1 VTDPA
6 RELAS
11 ERDFAALPDDA
22 QTYPTDQ
29 WSLCLSGGGFRAM
42 LFHTGAL
49 WRLHQTGLL
58 ARISFFS
65 SVSGGSIANG
75 WLALNWAALS
85 APGADFQNIFV
96 AGMRQMAWERVDIF
110 AIVSGLL
117 RGNVAERVA
126 AVYDRVLFK
135 GARLQSLPDEPRF
148 IFTSANLQTGALWR
162 FSKPYM
168 GDYKVGRIFSPD
180 LPLATAVTASS
191 AFPPLLSPL
200 VLRLDPRDFI
210 PAQPSSGL
218 SDPQYRARVVLSD
231 GGVYDNLGLEPII
244 KRTRTVLVSDG
255 GRPFST
261 TPRPSGLW
269 PLQLGRVLRCED
281 NQVRGLRKR
290 ALIDCFQ
297 LQADLLADGTDPQRR
312 QAYRQLARTGTYWG
326 INTHVADYPVRGGL
340 ACPSEL
346 TDRLT
351 RIPTRLW
358 RMPEEDQ
365 ERLINWGYAV
375 CDYAIRAHVD
385 PTIAPAKAWP
395 YPRGLS

>member
-1 VTDPA
+1 VADPA
-6 RELAS
+6 REIAA
-11 ERDFAALPDDA
+11 ERDFVALPDDE

-58 ARISFFS
+58 ARINFFS

-85 APGADFQNIFV
+85 RQGADFRNIYV
-96 AGMRQMAWERVDIF
+96 AGMRRMASQRVDIF
-110 AIVSGLL
+110 AIISGLL
-117 RGNVAERVA
+117 RGSVADRVA

-148 IFTSANLQTGALWR
+148 IFTAANLQTGALWR

-168 GDYKVGRIFSPD
+168 GDYQVGRIFSPD

-191 AFPPLLSPL
+191 AFPPFLSPL
-200 VLRLDPRDFI
+200 ILRPPAHSFI
-210 PAQPSSGL
+210 PKELPSNL
-218 SDPQYRARVVLSD
+218 SDPQYRARVALSD
-231 GGVYDNLGLEPII
+231 GGVYDNLGLEPVI

-261 TPRPSGLW
+261 MPRPSALW

-290 ALIDCFQ
+290 GLIDCFQ
-297 LQADLLADGTDPQRR
+297 LHTDLLADGIDPQRR

-326 INTHVADYPVRGGL
+326 INTHVADYRVSGGL
-340 ACPSEL
+340 ACPPEL
-346 TDRLT
+346 TERLSHVS
-351 RIPTRLW
+351 TRLW
-358 RMPEEDQ
+358 QMPDADQ

-385 PTIAPAKAWP
+385 PSIAPANAWP